1 MEEQSQV
8 VEYTTNNAK
17 TLHDKYSLKNIPG
30 ITYLNKDG
38 SPLDHEVF
46 DISSDTYFSEQINRL
61 VGVQGRHLLTYST
74 MRGPNE
80 FSPLLRVVGNKSHP
94 NYVNNVKKFI
104 KLLTDGSV
112 PRETVERYL
121 NHYIKSDNYG
131 DVISYKP
138 ALYYGRMN
146 GEYIKFLGKYG
157 FNPNLPIIT
166 FDRTTS
172 SFKVSANSLG
182 LIDED
187 VGKYGIGTDK
197 YDDSSDSSDSYE
209 DIELTSGQRAASEAL
224 FLGANMQH
232 RPEDVIERM
241 YGATNI
247 VNPRVR
253 SVRQLYPYTF
263 LSDKS
268 HRHSLPDGDRMSSYN
283 QFMDDQ
289 DRKQIELREPT
300 TYLLQQ
306 LELLKPEQKLALAKF
321 FEQTGIEGVDQ
332 LVDTLEDISR
342 HHDSMNPHVTRDSSG
357 RRMNTR
363 YLKDKQGGG
372 KKKTRRKM
380 RYSKKRTS
388 TKRKSKKRTSRR
400 KVSRKRT
407 RRTNRNRRDRRN
419 LIGGGDDPFDDGGI
433 EDDQGTGPELS
444 DDDQGT
450 VDDTGNDTEYIMNFE
465 KCWKGDDRSSCNWM
479 AKNYP
484 ERLVVMLK
492 DKNMKFPMYHP
503 GMKSLQPTGL
513 LDKDGLYASLAK
525 KTRKNE
531 KEEKKARE
539 KADRRKEG
547 NSTIVE
553 RFTGALPKW
562 GSRSNRN
569 VQQELNVSPEPSE
582 NGGVGPTEKWVTTI

>member
-450 VDDTGNDTEYIMNFE
+450 VAGLSDDDQGTGP
-465 KCWKGDDRSSCNWM
+465 GLSDD
-479 AKNYP
+479 
-484 ERLVVMLK
+484 
-492 DKNMKFPMYHP
+492 DQ
-503 GMKSLQPTGL
+503 GT
-513 LDKDGLYASLAK
+513 
-525 KTRKNE
+525 
-531 KEEKKARE
+531 
-539 KADRRKEG
+539 
-547 NSTIVE
+547 
-553 RFTGALPKW
+553 
-562 GSRSNRN
+562 
-569 VQQELNVSPEPSE
+569 
-582 NGGVGPTEKWVTTI
+582 